1 MRGISVRIKVFLLF
15 AVAILVTVVPAL
27 VLISQAVEERVYE
40 RAREELLTANE
51 ALRAYWSIQDEN
63 LLQTA
68 RSIALEPGIAEGLR
82 TTDAASLRRIVR
94 REVDANLV
102 VVAIDT
108 AGGSVIGPEVDSTAI
123 DLASNSVTLVSFPD
137 SSEAPLR
144 LAFRAVVND
153 SGYVGVVGVG
163 SRLDPAAIRDLKGV
177 TGGSEIALVYGNS
190 LLGTTLPDSLARVF
204 DTMDLPLVVERGG
217 IWSRPVEGYLY
228 FPSSLPTGDTRA
240 AVILL
245 RQVGEELRL
254 AEGIQQ
260 YMVGVGA
267 TALLLALLLSLLVA
281 RIVARPAQA
290 LASAASEL
298 ARGNFAAPLPQPSG
312 DEVGQLTR
320 AFGEM
325 RSSIAEREVR
335 LRSAQA
341 ELIHREKLAA
351 MGRLVAQLSHEINNP
366 IYNIQNCLEVLDR
379 RGDPTDPNRE
389 FLSLAR
395 EELQR
400 MAVLTGQ
407 LLDQSRPLSDAATS
421 VDMNM
426 LVQRVVTLA
435 AQDLRSNAVE
445 FDLDL
450 ESALPHVIAHPDAI
464 QQVLANLVANAMDA
478 MPNGGQLRVRTRS
491 EADAVE
497 VAVEDTGIGI
507 PDEHLP
513 HIFDA
518 FYTTKPGIRGVGL
531 GLFVSE
537 GIVRGHRGQLRVD
550 SSTETGTRFVVRL
563 PRETLNSTLAIPEPF
578 ELENTH
584 VASR

>member
-1 MRGISVRIKVFLLF
+1 VTGISVRIKVFLLF

-27 VLISQAVEERVYE
+27 VLISQAVEKRVYE
-40 RAREELLTANE
+40 RATEELITANE
-51 ALRAYWSIQDEN
+51 ALRAYWLIQDET

-68 RSIALEPGIAEGLR
+68 RGVALEPGVAEGLR
-82 TTDAASLRRIVR
+82 TSDAAMLRRALR
-94 REVDANLV
+94 REVGQNLV
-102 VVAIDT
+102 VIAMDT
-108 AGGSVIGPEVDSTAI
+108 SGTSIVGPTLDSAAVNLGSTE
-123 DLASNSVTLVSFPD
+123 VTLVSFPD
-137 SSEAPLR
+137 ASEAPLR
-144 LAFRAVVND
+144 LAFWPVVSD
-153 SGYVGVVGVG
+153 SGPAGLVGVG
-163 SRLDPAAIRDLKGV
+163 SRLDPATIRALKGV
-177 TGGSEIALVYGNS
+177 TGGSEIALVYGDS
-190 LLGTTLPDSLARVF
+190 VLATTLPDSLVRVM

-217 IWSRPVEGYLY
+217 IWSRPVEQYLY
-228 FPSSLPTGDTRA
+228 FASSLPTRGTPA

-254 AEGIQQ
+254 AQGIQQ

-267 TALLLALLLSLLVA
+267 PALLLALLLSLLVA

-298 ARGNFAAPLPQPSG
+298 ARGNFAAPLPPPSG

-379 RGDPTDPNRE
+379 RGDPLDPNRE
-389 FLSLAR
+389 FLTLAR

-421 VDMNM
+421 LDMNM

-435 AQDLRSNAVE
+435 AHDLRSNSVE

-450 ESALPHVIAHPDAI
+450 EPGLPHVIAHPDAI

-478 MPNGGQLRVRTRS
+478 MPNGGRLRIRTRS
-491 EADAVE
+491 ETDAVE
-497 VAVEDTGIGI
+497 TVVEDTGLGI

-513 HIFDA
+513 HIFEA

-550 SSTETGTRFVVRL
+550 SSADTGTRFVVRL
-563 PRETLNSTLAIPEPF
+563 PRETLNSALAIPEPF
-578 ELENTH
+578 ELEKKH